1 MPYCMDSIYQLNS
14 IKYNYANNILEHI
27 AKITEMKNETK
38 AIRIQ
43 TERTNE
49 MEHSTPMFLTSSFC
63 FDNAEDMRAAFADET
78 DDNIYSRFSNP
89 NVQEFIDKITALEGA
104 EAGYATASGMSA
116 VFGSFMALLKQ
127 GDCLLA
133 CNAIFGST
141 HTVISK
147 YLPKYGIKYN
157 YVDANATELEW
168 EAAITPN
175 TKMIYVETPTNP
187 GLDILD
193 LEMIGRLAKKHQ
205 IILNVDNCFATPVNQ
220 RPIEFGA
227 DLVVHSAT
235 KWLDGQGR
243 VLGGAVVGRKNLI
256 KEIYS
261 FCRSTGPALSPFNAW
276 VLSKSL
282 ETLDV
287 RMERHASNA
296 LYLAEKLENHQAIAS
311 LRYPFLHSH
320 PHHLIAKK
328 QMQNGG
334 GILCFELKGG
344 LEAGK
349 QFLNKLK
356 LLSLTANLGDTR
368 SIASHPASTTH
379 AKLSEAERQAVRI
392 TPGLIR
398 ISVGL
403 EHKDDILADILQALE

>member
-1 MPYCMDSIYQLNS
+1 MSD
-14 IKYNYANNILEHI
+14 
-27 AKITEMKNETK
+27 KITRT
-38 AIRIQ
+38 IRTQIN
-43 TERTNE
+43 RTDQ
-49 MEHSTPMFLTSSFC
+49 MEHATPMFLTSSFC
-63 FDNAEDMRAAFADET
+63 FEDAESMRAAFADET

-89 NVQEFIDKITALEGA
+89 NVQEFTDKICVLEGA

-127 GDCLLA
+127 GDHLLS
-133 CNAIFGST
+133 CNSIFGST
-141 HTVISK
+141 HTVIAK
-147 YLPKYGIKYN
+147 YLPKYGIEYS
-157 YVDANATELEW
+157 YVPATATAAEW
-168 EAAITPN
+168 EAAIRPN
-175 TKMIYVETPTNP
+175 TKMIYLETPTNP
-187 GLDILD
+187 GLDIID
-193 LEMIGRLAKKHQ
+193 LEMIGKLAKKKGV
-205 IILNVDNCFATPVNQ
+205 ILNVDNCFATPMNQ
-220 RPIEFGA
+220 RPIEYGA

-243 VLGGAVVGRKNLI
+243 VLGGVVVGKKELI
-256 KEIYS
+256 KEIYL

-296 LYLAEKLENHQAIAS
+296 LHIAS
-311 LRYPFLHSH
+311 ALEGHEAISWLKYPYLKSH
-320 PHHLIAKK
+320 PQFSIAEK

-334 GILCFELKGG
+334 GIVCFELKGG
-344 LEAGK
+344 LDAGRR
-349 QFLNKLK
+349 FLDKLK
-356 LLSLTANLGDTR
+356 MLSLTANLGDTR

-379 AKLSEAERQAVRI
+379 AKLTEAEREAVNI

-403 EHKDDILADILQALE
+403 EHRDDILADIVQALL

>member
-1 MPYCMDSIYQLNS
+1 
-14 IKYNYANNILEHI
+14 
-27 AKITEMKNETK
+27 MKKQTQ

-43 TERTNE
+43 TNRTNE
-49 MEHSTPMFLTSSFC
+49 MEHSTPLFLTSSFC

-89 NVQEFIDKITALEGA
+89 SVQEFIDKLVALEGA

-127 GDCLLA
+127 GDRLLS
-133 CNAIFGST
+133 CNSIFGST

-147 YLPKYGIKYN
+147 YLPKYGIEYG
-157 YVDANATELEW
+157 YISASATAAEW

-175 TKMIYVETPTNP
+175 TKMIYLETPTNP
-187 GLDILD
+187 GLDVLD
-193 LEMIGRLAKKHQ
+193 LNMIGQLAKKHQ

-220 RPIEFGA
+220 QPIAFGA

-243 VLGGAVVGRKNLI
+243 VLGGAIVGKKDLI
-256 KEIYS
+256 KEIYL

-296 LYLAEKLENHQAIAS
+296 LFIAEQLEQHPAIAS
-311 LRYPFLHSH
+311 LRYPFLPSH
-320 PHHLIAKK
+320 PHYQIAIK
-328 QMQNGG
+328 QMDNGG
-334 GILCFELKGG
+334 GIVCFELKGG
-344 LEAGK
+344 IEAGR
-349 QFLNKLK
+349 QFLDRLK
-356 LLSLTANLGDTR
+356 MLSLTANLGDTR

-379 AKLSEAERQAVRI
+379 AKLTEAERQTVNI

-403 EHKDDILADILQALE
+403 ENKEDILNDILQALNNL